1 MFDNYPHLEL
11 LAAIVHASLL
21 AIGLIAPLGIQN
33 IFIFNQ
39 GASHKYLRHALPS
52 VITASLCDTLL
63 ILLAVCGISIIVM
76 QITWLK
82 FTLYIGGFFFLV
94 YMAWHCWK
102 NASVNDNID
111 TPSRGFS
118 TRKQIMFAA
127 TTSLLN
133 PHAYIDTIAVIGTS
147 SLEYEEFQKIV
158 FTATCIIVSWLWF
171 LGLALCGNQLHKLP
185 NKNLWI
191 YRVNRMAAIIMWV
204 IAFYLA
210 MQIIDDL
217 TNLLNS

>member
-1 MFDNYPHLEL
+1 MFDSYPQLEL
-11 LAAIVHASLL
+11 LAAIIHGSLL
-21 AIGLIAPLGIQN
+21 AIGLIAPLGVQN

-39 GASHKYLRHALPS
+39 GAAHKHFYNSLPS

-63 ILLAVCGISIIVM
+63 ILLAVGGISIVVM

-82 FTLYIGGFFFLV
+82 FALYIGGFCFLV
-94 YMAWHCWK
+94 YMAWHCWN
-102 NASVNDNID
+102 NADSNDDID
-111 TPSRGFS
+111 TPNRVYSV
-118 TRKQIMFAA
+118 RKQILFAT

-147 SLEYEEFQKIV
+147 SLEYEEFQKII
-158 FTATCIIVSWLWF
+158 FTLTCVIISWLWF
-171 LGLALCGNQLHKLP
+171 FGLAFCGNQLHKLP

-191 YRVNRMAAIIMWV
+191 YRVNRMAAIIMWI

-210 MQIIDDL
+210 MQIIDDFI
-217 TNLLNS
+217 NILNA